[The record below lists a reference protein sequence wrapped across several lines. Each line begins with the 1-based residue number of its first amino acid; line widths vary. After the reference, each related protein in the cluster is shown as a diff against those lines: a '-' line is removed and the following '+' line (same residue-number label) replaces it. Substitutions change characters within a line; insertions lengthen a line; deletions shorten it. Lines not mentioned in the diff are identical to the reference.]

1 MKTTDTLKPE
11 EMEKCRV
18 GKKLYTTQA
27 QAREFMLGRGVP
39 RRYMDA
45 KLTDFPAFPQHEY
58 GDLVEKSFYVY
69 GSVGCGKTHLLCA
82 LLRETSY
89 GTSSR
94 FVTSEDLLSMIK
106 DSYNQPFTPRWIQ
119 GEDDDGEARRD
130 NIITHLCDVDILAID
145 DLGLERIT
153 EWSMSM
159 MRLIINT
166 RYNDMRR
173 TYISSNMSLDMMADE
188 FDHRIASRIYQM
200 CEVIQLSAKGDKRVG
215 KKSKTDGGTTPEDRP
230 AGQG

>member
-1 MKTTDTLKPE
+1 
-11 EMEKCRV
+11 MEKCRV
-18 GKKLYTTQA
+18 GKKLYATQA
-27 QAREFMLGRGVP
+27 QAREFMLSRGVP

-45 KLTDFPAFPQHEY
+45 KLTDFPAFQYEY

-69 GSVGCGKTHLLCA
+69 GPVGCGKTHLLCA

-94 FVTSEDLLSMIK
+94 FLTSEELLSMIK
-106 DSYNQPFTPRWIQ
+106 DSYNQPFTPRWVA
-119 GEDDDGEARRD
+119 EDGEARAD
-130 NIITHLCDVDILAID
+130 NLVTQLCDLDILAID

-153 EWSMSM
+153 DWSMSM

-173 TYISSNMSLDMMADE
+173 TYISSNMNLDTMAE
-188 FDHRIASRIYQM
+188 CFDHRTASRIYQM
-200 CEVIQLSAKGDKRVG
+200 CEVIQLTSKGDKRIG
-215 KKSKTDGGTTPEDRP
+215 KKPKADGGAAPEDP
-230 AGQG
+230 QAI